1 MTELSAS
8 LPDEIEGLIASGSWA
23 ALAAADIDWPDAET
37 VAPELVDLLLELP
50 RNDRVLFFR
59 ALPREVAVEV
69 FSELHGKSRDE
80 LLVALTDGETRDL
93 LAAMTPDDRT
103 HLLGELPGQAT
114 QRLLNLL
121 SAEDL
126 REAQQ
131 LLGYPEGS
139 VGRLMTPEYLAVR
152 RSWTVSRALQHIRE
166 LGAQKETVDV
176 VFVVDER
183 WHLQDDL
190 PLHKLV
196 LAQPDQRVEE
206 IMDESFVSVEATARA
221 DEALRLMQRYDRIAL
236 PVVDS
241 SGVLVGIVTVD
252 DVLDFAEQAATE
264 DMQRIG
270 GSIPLHVRYWEASVG
285 LLYRARIGWLAALVL
300 VNLIS
305 SSVIALYENVLASV
319 IALAF
324 FIPLIIDTGGNA
336 GSQSATTMIRALSTG
351 EVRGDEW
358 LRVAGKETLL
368 GLAIG
373 PTLGALGF
381 ILGWF
386 RGGAELGLALG
397 LVVMVTMILM
407 LLVTNL
413 MGVLLPFLLIRLRF
427 DPAVASGP
435 LITSIADAVGLIVY
449 FSVASFVLGH
459 VLA

>member
-1 MTELSAS
+1 MTQLSAS
-8 LPDEIEGLIASGSWA
+8 LSDEIERLIASRNWA
-23 ALAAADIDWPDAET
+23 ALAAADIDWPDVET
-37 VAPELVDLLLELP
+37 VAPELVDLLLGLP

-59 ALPREVAVEV
+59 ALPREVAAEV
-69 FSELHGKSRDE
+69 FSTLHGQSRDD

-93 LAAMTPDDRT
+93 LAAMNPDDRT
-103 HLLGELPGQAT
+103 HLLGELPGRAT

-126 REAQQ
+126 HEAQQ

-152 RSWTVSRALQHIRE
+152 RSWKVSYALQHIRE
-166 LGAQKETVDV
+166 FGAWKETVDV
-176 VFVVDER
+176 LFVVDEQ
-183 WHLQDDL
+183 WHLQDDM

-196 LAQPDQRVEE
+196 LAQPGQRVEE
-206 IMDESFVSVEATARA
+206 IMDESFVCVEATAQA

-241 SGVLVGIVTVD
+241 SGVLLGIVTVD
-252 DVLDFAEQAATE
+252 DVLDFAEEAATE
-264 DMQRIG
+264 DIQRIG
-270 GSIPLHVRYWEASVG
+270 GSAPLHVRYWEASVG

-300 VNLIS
+300 VNLVS
-305 SSVIALYENVLASV
+305 SGVIAIYEDLLASV
-319 IALAF
+319 VALAF

-351 EVRGDEW
+351 EVRSHEW
-358 LRVAGKETLL
+358 LRAAGKETLL
-368 GLAIG
+368 GLTIG

-381 ILGWF
+381 IVGWF
-386 RGGAELGLALG
+386 RGGADLGLALG
-397 LVVMVTMILM
+397 LIVMVTMILM

-413 MGVLLPFLLIRLRF
+413 IGALLPFLLIRLRL

-449 FSVASFVLGH
+449 FSVASLVLGSM
-459 VLA
+459 LA

>member
-1 MTELSAS
+1 MTQLSAS
-8 LPDEIEGLIASGSWA
+8 LPDEIERLIASGSWA
-23 ALAAADIDWPDAET
+23 TLAAADIDWPDPGT
-37 VAPELVDLLLELP
+37 VAPELVDLLLTLP
-50 RNDRVLFFR
+50 RNDQVLFFR

-69 FSELHGKSRDE
+69 FSELPGQSRDD
-80 LLVALTDGETRDL
+80 LLVALTDSETRDL
-93 LAAMTPDDRT
+93 LATMNPDDRT

-121 SAEDL
+121 PAEDL
-126 REAQQ
+126 HEAQQ
-131 LLGYPEGS
+131 LLGYPKGS
-139 VGRLMTPEYLAVR
+139 VGRLMTPDYLAVR
-152 RSWTVSRALQHIRE
+152 RNWTVSRALQHVRE
-166 LGAQKETVDV
+166 LGGQKETVDV
-176 VFVVDER
+176 VFVVDEQ
-183 WHLQDDL
+183 WHLQDDM

-196 LAQPDQRVEE
+196 LAQPDQRVED
-206 IMDESFVSVEATARA
+206 IMDESFVRVEATAEA

-252 DVLDFAEQAATE
+252 DVLDFAERAATE
-264 DMQRIG
+264 DIQRIG
-270 GSIPLHVRYWEASVG
+270 GSAPLHVKYWNASVG
-285 LLYRARIGWLAALVL
+285 LLYRARIGWLVALVL

-305 SSVIALYENVLASV
+305 SGIIAVYEEVLVSVV
-319 IALAF
+319 ALAF

-351 EVRGDEW
+351 EVRSGEW
-358 LRVAGKETLL
+358 LRAAGKETLL

-397 LVVMVTMILM
+397 LIVLVTMIVM

-413 MGVLLPFLLIRLRF
+413 IGVLLPFLLLRLRL
-427 DPAVASGP
+427 DPAAASGP
-435 LITSIADAVGLIVY
+435 LITSVADAVGLIVY
-449 FSVASFVLGH
+449 FSVASLVLGPM
-459 VLA
+459 LA

>member
-1 MTELSAS
+1 MTRQPAN
-8 LPDEIEGLIASGSWA
+8 LPDEIERLIVSRRWA
-23 ALAAADIDWPDAET
+23 ALAAADINWPDVET
-37 VAPELVDLLLELP
+37 VAPDLVDILLELP

-69 FSELHGKSRDE
+69 FSELHGQWRDD
-80 LLVALTDGETRDL
+80 LLLALTDGETKDL
-93 LAAMTPDDRT
+93 LAAMNPDDRT
-103 HLLGELPGQAT
+103 NLLGELPGRAT

-152 RSWTVSRALQHIRE
+152 RNWTVSRALQHIRE
-166 LGAQKETVDV
+166 LGSQKETVDV
-176 VFVVDER
+176 VFVVDEQ
-183 WHLQDDL
+183 WHLQDDM

-196 LAQPDQRVEE
+196 LAQPEERVEE
-206 IMDESFVSVEATARA
+206 IMDGRFVCVEATAEA

-236 PVVDS
+236 PVIDS

-252 DVLDFAEQAATE
+252 DVLDFAERAATE
-264 DMQRIG
+264 DIQRIG
-270 GSIPLHVRYWEASVG
+270 GSAPLHVRYWEASVS

-305 SSVIALYENVLASV
+305 SGIIAIYEDVLASV
-319 IALAF
+319 VALAF

-351 EVRGDEW
+351 EVRRGEW

-368 GLAIG
+368 GLTVG
-373 PTLGALGF
+373 PSLGALGF
-381 ILGWF
+381 LLGWF
-386 RGGAELGLALG
+386 RGGAELGLELG
-397 LVVMVTMILM
+397 LIVMVTMIVM
-407 LLVTNL
+407 LLITNL
-413 MGVLLPFLLIRLRF
+413 MGVLLPFLLIRLRL

-435 LITSIADAVGLIVY
+435 LITSIADAAGLLVY
-449 FSVASFVLGH
+449 FSVASLVLGPMF
-459 VLA
+459 A